1 MVGTTTGEVL
11 VMLIPWEVNEVE
23 QLLLILISFSSY
35 ANVGAHLTIT
45 AIFNWVSKVVRHRFN
60 WFYLTLLCDWSRKL
74 APSFE
79 QIRCK
84 NKNNC
89 DALVIR
95 VFPRFK
101 QFGCFHF
108 EFSLAID
115 NANPCFD
122 WSIGLLLF
130 WFFDPQLKTA
140 LMSVIFDL
148 LSFHVVVLDRCTTLR
163 YRNVLSLK

>member
-1 MVGTTTGEVL
+1 MVGTTTGEVF

-45 AIFNWVSKVVRHRFN
+45 AIFNWVSKVIRYCFN
-60 WFYLTLLCDWSRKL
+60 WFYLTLLCDWSSE
-74 APSFE
+74 P
-79 QIRCK
+79 IRCK